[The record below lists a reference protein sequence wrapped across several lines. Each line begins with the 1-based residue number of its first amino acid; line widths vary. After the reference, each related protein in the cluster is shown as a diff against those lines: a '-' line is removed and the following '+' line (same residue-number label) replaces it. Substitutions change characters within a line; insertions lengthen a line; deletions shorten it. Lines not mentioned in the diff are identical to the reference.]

1 MKLAAVAAFFATA
14 VFGAQTASSVEPNQ
28 ACVKAC
34 QVAPEDQRE
43 TCMRVCSQFA
53 EQGINFAPATAT
65 THSSVPAAKQTNPVA
80 SSPAASSPAKS
91 SVMSKATDSPAA
103 TSSGAS
109 AMSSGSTESMVKSQ
123 GEDNAEDHA
132 SASVKSMSLANDAH
146 TVSRLGAAALVLVA
160 VALF

>member
-1 MKLAAVAAFFATA
+1 MMKLAAIVAFFATT
-14 VFGAQTASSVEPNQ
+14 VFGAQTSSSVEPNQ

-65 THSSVPAAKQTNPVA
+65 THSSAPAIKPTIPVA
-80 SSPAASSPAKS
+80 SSPVASSSPAKG
-91 SVMSKATDSPAA
+91 SVGPKPTDSAS
-103 TSSGAS
+103 SSGAS
-109 AMSSGSTESMVKSQ
+109 GVSSTGAVKSQ
-123 GEDNAEDHA
+123 GEENSEDHA

-146 TVSRLGAAALVLVA
+146 NMARLGASALVLAA

>member
-1 MKLAAVAAFFATA
+1 MKLAAAAAFFATA

-65 THSSVPAAKQTNPVA
+65 THSSVPAAKQTT
-80 SSPAASSPAKS
+80 PAASSPAKS

-109 AMSSGSTESMVKSQ
+109 AMSSGSTESMGKSQ

>member
-1 MKLAAVAAFFATA
+1 MMKLAAIVAFFATT
-14 VFGAQTASSVEPNQ
+14 VFGAQTSSSVEPNQ

-65 THSSVPAAKQTNPVA
+65 THSSAPAIKPTIPV
-80 SSPAASSPAKS
+80 ASSPAKS
-91 SVMSKATDSPAA
+91 SVGAKPTDSGL
-103 TSSGAS
+103 SSGAS
-109 AMSSGSTESMVKSQ
+109 GVSSTESVKSQ
-123 GEDNAEDHA
+123 GEDNSEDHA

-146 TVSRLGAAALVLVA
+146 NMARLGASALVLAA